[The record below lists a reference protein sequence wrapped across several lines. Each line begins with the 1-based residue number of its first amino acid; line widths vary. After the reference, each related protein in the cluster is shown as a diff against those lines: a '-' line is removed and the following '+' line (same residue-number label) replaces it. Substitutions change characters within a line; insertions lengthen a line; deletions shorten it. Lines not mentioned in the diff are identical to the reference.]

1 MKISLIIILIV
12 IVAVFAWA
20 ITHSKDPYIQKK
32 VKEAPK
38 TIDVVPVMTKDYKG

>member
-1 MKISLIIILIV
+1 MKTALTIILVV
-12 IVAVFAWA
+12 IVAVFTWA

-38 TIDVVPVMTKDYKG
+38 TIDVVPLSVKDYKG